1 MYTCG
6 VVSTYK
12 IVFTIFM
19 ILLCAV
25 MYHMSYVKRDRNKN
39 SWIVFLSGI
48 KMHKGKKE
56 EAGDRIEYLKTSQ
69 KEKLNTIKQRDI
81 EWEK

>member
-1 MYTCG
+1 
-6 VVSTYK
+6 
-12 IVFTIFM
+12 
-19 ILLCAV
+19 
-25 MYHMSYVKRDRNKN
+25 
-39 SWIVFLSGI
+39 
-48 KMHKGKKE
+48 MHKGKKE